1 MSKKKKYF
9 PNNWRAFKEQPDR
22 FFLPIEYEEFVQ
34 WKINGWMLPSS
45 VDCIIR
51 EEDIK
56 TGVISE
62 KVYCSYK
69 AAVKYIESRTVGK
82 TWDDNP
88 KIYTVCN
95 NEVVNVLKPRHMIK
109 DHEEEY
115 LISNED
121 AIKPPDNFW
130 DTEDFDNPY
139 IEEDGYGDGQFI

>member
-1 MSKKKKYF
+1 M
-9 PNNWRAFKEQPDR
+9 
-22 FFLPIEYEEFVQ
+22 PITYKDFTE
-34 WKINGWMLPSS
+34 WKVNGWMLPSS

-69 AAVKYIESRTVGK
+69 AAVKYIEDRTVGK

-95 NEVVNVLKPRHMIK
+95 NEAVNVLKPRHMIK

-115 LISNED
+115 IISNED
-121 AIKPPDNFW
+121 AIKPPDSFW

-139 IEEDGYGDGQFI
+139 IEEDYDDGQFI